1 MSKLTWK
8 AVNFNPPQWAQSL
21 ALTGKQEKR
30 KCLIYGSF
38 FPFFSLFYF
47 FIIFFFLHITLG
59 WLLVSLSNNSS
70 TPILSHR
77 FFNVKLCIMHTTYL
91 ILTLQPFPRCIF
103 GHASHHTAASI
114 LFPYKPLISL
124 VFWLHPGKK
133 KYSLCYDSANSP
145 TLSNHILF
153 LIKTN

>member
-1 MSKLTWK
+1 MKSCKFQPSSMSTEPCPHRK
-8 AVNFNPPQWAQSL
+8 A
-21 ALTGKQEKR
+21 R
-30 KCLIYGSF
+30 KKEVSNLWLFFSF
-38 FPFFSLFYF
+38 FLSFLFFYY
-47 FIIFFFLHITLG
+47 FFFLHITLG